1 MILTYDSGLWFRPMI
16 LTYDLRPMIF
26 LIRTLCCQYG
36 TWPRRRGEGTEAPRK
51 ADEDLIKNQVKI
63 FQIYGEVLEWTEN
76 VTFQM
81 ATCPAGRKEPRTWQE
96 RSRWIIRRSW
106 KQKRFPAILIVPS
119 VLNEYFNSFLC
130 LAFIGAKSLN
140 ASCVRHRIKMT

>member
-1 MILTYDSGLWFRPMI
+1 MCTHSLYETYDFDLWFWPMNGPMMLTYDFDLWFFI
-16 LTYDLRPMIF
+16 GHFIGVLTYDFDVWFLPM
-26 LIRTLCCQYG
+26 

-119 VLNEYFNSFLC
+119 VLNTKTSILI
-130 LAFIGAKSLN
+130 LS
-140 ASCVRHRIKMT
+140 SV